1 VVEDA
6 PLHCGVEEWRAACG
20 ARASTSVGLKM
31 AMQDRCLL
39 SRCTFALV
47 HVAYYESG
55 YPNQVKHVK
64 YFTLC
69 CFLFFNMIEHLRILH
84 PVTLLLSMHI
94 ACTNWHFSVPLHPR
108 YYDTTSLRYPL
119 ACSVG
124 HLGVMA
130 Y

>member
-1 VVEDA
+1 VEEDA
-6 PLHCGVEEWRAACG
+6 PWHCGVEEWRAACG

-39 SRCTFALV
+39 SQCTFAQV

-64 YFTLC
+64 YFAL
-69 CFLFFNMIEHLRILH
+69 
-84 PVTLLLSMHI
+84 
-94 ACTNWHFSVPLHPR
+94 PLHPR
-108 YYDTTSLRYPL
+108 CYDTTSLWHPL
-119 ACSVG
+119 ACLVG
-124 HLGVMA
+124 HLGMMT